1 MSQWWLNVAS
11 NFQNGSSFRR
21 LIFFL
26 FALWRAISFT
36 LASSIFYFFS
46 AHLFARRESW
56 RCQMYIVVMVTVRHC
71 DGTQSFSIQ
80 VSWFSS
86 SSFFFFLFLPLFECL
101 FSIDLLIF
109 SFSIKFDDHVD
120 NSWER
125 EMKLLIEWKQ
135 SIGSQ
140 FIWNKFV
147 FHVDPT
153 FKRGWKQFIEMKA
166 LHRFLFIRW
175 FHGPFF
181 LRFPM
186 IFFVGRGV
194 LRR

>member
-1 MSQWWLNVAS
+1 MVPSP
-11 NFQNGSSFRR
+11 FRFRFLDFR
-21 LIFFL
+21 LL
-26 FALWRAISFT
+26 
-36 LASSIFYFFS
+36 
-46 AHLFARRESW
+46 
-56 RCQMYIVVMVTVRHC
+56 
-71 DGTQSFSIQ
+71 
-80 VSWFSS
+80 
-86 SSFFFFLFLPLFECL
+86 FFFFLFLPLFECL

-166 LHRFLFIRW
+166 LHRFSVHSLVSWSLFLT
-175 FHGPFF
+175 FSYDFF
-181 LRFPM
+181 CWTRCSQTVDSDSE
-186 IFFVGRGV
+186 FFNMRVISKISRNEAWNVMLMVASGKKKQYRHRTCTWMS
-194 LRR
+194 LCR